1 MAFDLLEDVIAFLYA
16 TGDRKPADG
25 GTDENS
31 CPICGAVMKYD
42 EDTGGEC
49 CPECG

>member
-1 MAFDLLEDVIAFLYA
+1 MAFDLLEDVNA
-16 TGDRKPADG
+16 TGERKPADG

-31 CPICGAVMKYD
+31 CPICGAVMEFD
-42 EDTGGEC
+42 EETGGEC